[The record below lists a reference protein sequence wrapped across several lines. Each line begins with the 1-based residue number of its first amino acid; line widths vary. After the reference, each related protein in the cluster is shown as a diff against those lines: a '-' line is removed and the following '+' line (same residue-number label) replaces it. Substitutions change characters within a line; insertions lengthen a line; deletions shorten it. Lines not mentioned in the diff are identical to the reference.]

1 MTKTQKIIILAAATL
16 IIYGILFPPE
26 SDFFMFDVKGNLIEH
41 TVIDWQEIV
50 GILMIAGAAFIVA
63 KKRRPKGRE

>member
-1 MTKTQKIIILAAATL
+1 
-16 IIYGILFPPE
+16 
-26 SDFFMFDVKGNLIEH
+26 MFDVKGNLIEH